1 MLAIVS
7 PAKKL
12 NFTDDFQSTPVSQ
25 PIFMDEIQS
34 LIAIMK
40 TKSQADLMQLM
51 HISENLA
58 TLNHSRF
65 QNFADQFDVETA
77 RQAVYLFQGDTYVG
91 LQAENFSAEE
101 LDYAQQHFAILSGLY
116 GLLRPLDMMQPYRL
130 EMGTKLA
137 NGHGE
142 DLYSF
147 WRGKLTS
154 YIETALKTHKNP
166 YIINLASAEYIKA
179 INAKSFG
186 DKFITCH
193 FKEDRG
199 GQLKTIG
206 LMAKRARGAMARY
219 IVQNKI
225 DTPEGLKSFTTD
237 GYAYTPELSDPTNL
251 HFVRVQLK

>member
-1 MLAIVS
+1 MLALVS

-12 NFTDDFQSTPVSQ
+12 TFTDDFQSTPVSQ
-25 PIFMDEIQS
+25 PIFMDEIKS
-34 LIAIMK
+34 LISIMK

-58 TLNHSRF
+58 TLNHSRY

-77 RQAVYLFQGDTYVG
+77 RQAAYLFQGDTYVG
-91 LQAENFSAEE
+91 LQAQSFSAED

-116 GLLRPLDMMQPYRL
+116 GLLRPLDLMQPYRL

-137 NGHGE
+137 NDQGE

-147 WRGKLTS
+147 WRDKLTA
-154 YIETALKTHKNP
+154 YLQAALKTHKNP
-166 YIINLASAEYIKA
+166 YIINLASTEYSKA

-186 DKFITCH
+186 DQFITCH

-219 IVQNKI
+219 IIQNRI
-225 DTPEGLKSFTTD
+225 DAPEGLKFFATD
-237 GYAYTPELSDPTNL
+237 GYAYAGGLSDSTNL
-251 HFVRVQLK
+251 YFVRS

>member
-1 MLAIVS
+1 MLALVS

-12 NFTDDFQSTPVSQ
+12 TFTDDFQSTPVSQ
-25 PIFMDEIQS
+25 PIFMDDIKN
-34 LIAIMK
+34 LAAIMK
-40 TKSQADLMQLM
+40 TKSQTDLMQLM

-58 TLNHSRF
+58 ALNHSRY

-91 LQAENFSAEE
+91 LQAASFSTED
-101 LDYAQQHFAILSGLY
+101 LGYAQQHFAILSGLY
-116 GLLRPLDMMQPYRL
+116 GLLRPLDLMQPYRL
-130 EMGTKLA
+130 EMGTKLV
-137 NGHGE
+137 NDQGE

-147 WRGKLTS
+147 WRDKLTS

-186 DKFITCH
+186 DQFITCH

-219 IVQNKI
+219 IIQNKI
-225 DTPEGLKSFTTD
+225 DTPGGLKSFATD
-237 GYAYTPELSDPTNL
+237 GYAYSDELSDPTNL
-251 HFVRVQLK
+251 YFIRA